1 MIALKLAFRGMHANR
16 RIYGPNLI
24 AMALLVA
31 VNYIILAV
39 TANQSIHHLLFGKQL
54 VVLLHLTFELSII
67 ITIAFLVYVSSMT
80 ARSEAHEF
88 RVYTL
93 LGMAP
98 LNKRLIIVIRQAC
111 VTVGGLGLG
120 LLLGI
125 NFERFVFMTLARIL
139 GISHFHAPLLVGPLE
154 TCGEIFI
161 IISGGLIL
169 FRLFYHS
176 AGKSKG
182 QPTNRLPWLG
192 GIAGILT
199 TVTGYYLSMTSKPG
213 LDAIPTFMLII
224 VLVTAGMYGC
234 FIAGSILVLNLLQH
248 NRQLYY
254 HRRRFIIISGLRQR
268 MRQNGASLAGICVM
282 VTSVL
287 LSMIAV
293 VSLMVGERSLIRL
306 WNPEDVITATVKP
319 FSPAQR
325 QIINQTAHRHHLAV
339 TDYQQS
345 VMTAPIMGNLT
356 KSGQFTPTK
365 PRYQLAFVPVDEYN
379 RVTRTHYHLQ
389 DNQALVYCPDN
400 QLQLTTLT
408 INQRHFTVVHQLKKY
423 PLFYDYQHAIYQPVF
438 VILSNRKQCVQTS
451 RTPWLFTTFFNTV
464 GKKHAKIRFADDL
477 QARLHLTNEEYTAK
491 YQQGPFLATLFG
503 GAFFIGIIISVV
515 FIIVT
520 VMLIYYKQL
529 AEGLQDRARFQTL
542 FQLGLSAGEARQI
555 VCTQVLT
562 VFLLPLAGALLNTCF
577 AFPAIRS
584 MLKLFSIYNGRMV
597 LLVSLTTAGL
607 IGIGYALIYLLTA
620 RNYYAII
627 HDYRTNNDVSNW

>member
-1 MIALKLAFRGMHANR
+1 MIALKLAFRGMRANR
-16 RIYGPNLI
+16 RIYVPNLI
-24 AMALLVA
+24 ATALLVA

-54 VVLLHLTFELSII
+54 VTLLHLTFELTII
-67 ITIAFLVYVSSMT
+67 ITVAFLVYVSSTT

-93 LGMAP
+93 LGLAP
-98 LNKRLIIVIRQAC
+98 LNKRLIIIIRQAC
-111 VTVGGLGLG
+111 VTVGALGLG
-120 LLLGI
+120 LLLGL
-125 NFERFVFMTLARIL
+125 NFKRFVFMALARIL
-139 GISHFHAPLLVGPLE
+139 GIPHFHAPFLGGPLVK
-154 TCGEIFI
+154 CGVIFI

-169 FRLFYHS
+169 FRLFYHPS
-176 AGKSKG
+176 GKSKG

-192 GIAGILT
+192 GIAGILAT
-199 TVTGYYLSMTSKPG
+199 ATGYYLSMTSKPG
-213 LDAIPTFMLII
+213 MDTIPTFMLIN
-224 VLVTAGMYGC
+224 VLVIAGMYGC

-248 NRQLYY
+248 NRRLYY

-293 VSLMVGERSLIRL
+293 VSLMAGEHSLIRL
-306 WNPEDVITATVKP
+306 WNPEDVITATAKP

-325 QIINQTAHRHHLAV
+325 QIIRQTAHRHHLAV

-356 KSGQFTPTK
+356 KNGQFTPTK
-365 PRYQLAFVPVDEYN
+365 LRYQVAFVPVDEYN
-379 RVTRTHYHLQ
+379 RVTHTHYQLR
-389 DNQALVYCPDN
+389 DNQTLIYCPDN
-400 QLQLTTLT
+400 QLHLTALT
-408 INQRHFTVVHQLKKY
+408 VNQHHFTVTHRLKRY

-438 VILSNRKQCVQTS
+438 VILSSRKQCAQTS
-451 RTPWLFTTFFNTV
+451 RTPWLYTTFFNTD
-464 GKKHAKIRFADDL
+464 GKKRDKVRFADDL

-491 YQQGPFLATLFG
+491 YQQGPLLATLFG
-503 GAFFIGIIISVV
+503 GALFIGIIVSIV

-542 FQLGLSAGEARQI
+542 FQLGLSARETQRI
-555 VCTQVLT
+555 VRTQVLT

-577 AFPAIRS
+577 AFPAMRS
-584 MLKLFSIYNGRMV
+584 MLKLFSIYNGKMI
-597 LLVSLTTAGL
+597 LLVSLITAGL

-627 HDYRTNNDVSNW
+627 HDHRTNGTSDW